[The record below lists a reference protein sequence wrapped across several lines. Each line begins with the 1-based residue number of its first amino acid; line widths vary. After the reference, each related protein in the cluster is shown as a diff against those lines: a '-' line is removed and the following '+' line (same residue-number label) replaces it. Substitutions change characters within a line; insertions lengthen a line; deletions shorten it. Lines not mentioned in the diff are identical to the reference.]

1 LLGTFSAAT
10 IAGQVRC
17 EQEVGM
23 SIRQSNVLIRWA
35 LASVVIM
42 SAAPSLAQIKPLQK
56 VRIAIGTTILNIGYP
71 TLTLPVTLGY
81 WREEGYDVELFPVGA
96 SLQAI
101 QQMVA
106 GNAEIGEVNASVVVQ
121 ANSKNDLPV
130 RIIMGNGVID
140 WSVAVDADGP
150 IKSIKDLKG
159 KTIGVFSL
167 ATGGIAYLNS
177 YLRANGLDPAKDV
190 ELVALGLGAAPIDA
204 MRNNKVQGLLYWAG
218 ATATFENAGL
228 KLRRL
233 VGEGWRS
240 YPDYSMVTMQSSID
254 KNPDMVVAIA
264 RGAAKA
270 TVFALAN
277 PECARKLHWKKYPST
292 KPTGADEATLTKWD
306 MNTQQAELDALEDGF
321 KLNGGKLWG
330 NVDAAPLERLVSFM
344 IDAKQI
350 DKPVP
355 AKTLIVD
362 IPDFFAKVN
371 DFDVKA
377 VEDSAKACNV

>member
-1 LLGTFSAAT
+1 
-10 IAGQVRC
+10 
-17 EQEVGM
+17 M
-23 SIRQSNVLIRWA
+23 
-35 LASVVIM
+35 
-42 SAAPSLAQIKPLQK
+42 
-56 VRIAIGTTILNIGYP
+56 
-71 TLTLPVTLGY
+71 LTLPVTLGY
-81 WREEGYDVELFPVGA
+81 WKEEGYDVELLPVGA

-101 QQMVA
+101 QQIVA

-121 ANSKNDLPV
+121 ANSKNDLPLRMV
-130 RIIMGNGVID
+130 MSNGVID

-167 ATGGIAYLNS
+167 ATGGISYLNS
-177 YLRANGLDPAKDV
+177 YLRADGLDPAKDI
-190 ELVALGLGAAPIDA
+190 ELVALGLGATPIDA

-218 ATATFENAGL
+218 AIATFENAGL

-270 TVFALAN
+270 TVFALTN
-277 PECARKLHWKKYPST
+277 PECARKLHWENYPST
-292 KPTGADEATLTKWD
+292 KPAGADEATMIKSD
-306 MNTQQAELDALEDGF
+306 MNTLQAELDALDDAF

-330 NVDAAPLERLVSFM
+330 NVDAVPLERLVSFM

-350 DKPVP
+350 DKPVS
-355 AKTLIVD
+355 AKTLIVG
-362 IPDFFAKVN
+362 IPNFFAKIN
-371 DFDVKA
+371 NFDIKA
-377 VEDSAKACNV
+377 VQNSAKTCKA